1 MTSIFSNALEKWNE
15 TAFKRKA
22 TIRMKYLLQNKKLQN
37 ELSRLKSKHSTPLA
51 IYDVN
56 ISNAL
61 ETFTF
66 KAIFSNALET
76 FTQTF
81 QCVQAAQ
88 PSPHKAAL
96 ASPKQLHTTSNTR
109 HQYFLTRWK
118 NGIQE
123 QEL

>member
-1 MTSIFSNALEKWNE
+1 VHHQQI
-15 TAFKRKA
+15 
-22 TIRMKYLLQNKKLQN
+22 
-37 ELSRLKSKHSTPLA
+37 H
-51 IYDVN
+51 DVN
-56 ISNAL
+56 I
-61 ETFTF
+61 
-66 KAIFSNALET
+66 SNALET

-96 ASPKQLHTTSNTR
+96 ESPKQLHTTSNTR

-118 NGIQE
+118 VLHMKIHVQENQYFLTRWKNGIQK